1 MTTSTALAKA
11 DAAAVEK
18 QSEVLEPE
26 VVSDDDMV
34 TMDLGDF
41 RLHVRDEVDHRD
53 GWDERTVKLWF
64 FNKLVTQAQL
74 AKELGDISTRTVRRK
89 IKEMREKGQIP
100 QLPVTDGRKDRQ
112 KDRKKNTKAPSSVLD
127 DYQNVKRGAEL
138 MFSKVASNRI
148 SKRVQAE
155 ILLAIAGEFMEHA
168 DQKDD
173 AEAREVIEQETAQWQ
188 ETISQETAPKSKQLP
203 GKKPGKQMTIDMT
216 PKPTPEPEWGSEAS
230 EAQESTPEP
239 TPEPTPAPES
249 KGTGD
254 QKPAE
259 ESDTAKESDEAP
271 KGPEPGE
278 ELKTTFEEVA
288 AEANC
293 K

>member
-18 QSEVLEPE
+18 QSEVINAE
-26 VVSDDDMV
+26 VVEDNGLETV
-34 TMDLGDF
+34 NLGEW
-41 RLHVRDEVDHRD
+41 RKLRDKDAE
-53 GWDERTVKLWF
+53 E
-64 FNKLVTQAQL
+64 L
-74 AKELGDISTRTVRRK
+74 AARTVRLIRLWWHNQLGTQAELS
-89 IKEMREKGQIP
+89 KEMGVTPRTVWRKVQELRAKGVIP
-100 QLPVTDGRKDRQ
+100 QLPVTDGRKDAQ
-112 KDRKKNTKAPSSVLD
+112 KDRKKNTKAPSAVLD

-138 MFSKVASNRI
+138 VFSKVPANRI

-173 AEAREVIEQETAQWQ
+173 AEAREVIEQETATWQ
-188 ETISQETAPKSKQLP
+188 ETIRQATATKPKQLP
-203 GKKPGKQMTIDMT
+203 GKKPGTQMTIDMGTEPT
-216 PKPTPEPEWGSEAS
+216 PKPTPEPEWGDEAP
-230 EAQESTPEP
+230 EAQEP

-249 KGTGD
+249 KGTAD

-259 ESDTAKESDEAP
+259 ESDTATESDEAP

-278 ELKTTFEEVA
+278 GLNPTFEQVA